1 MDTEDRLESENERGG
16 QDGEGEQ
23 GRDTLSRS
31 VTNDG
36 EGQSHSTAERI

>member
-1 MDTEDRLESENERGG
+1 MMDTEDRLDERG
-16 QDGEGEQ
+16 QDEEG
-23 GRDTLSRS
+23 RS

>member
-1 MDTEDRLESENERGG
+1 MMDTEDRLDERGQEG
-16 QDGEGEQ
+16 VGGAGEG
-23 GRDTLSRS
+23 RS

>member
-1 MDTEDRLESENERGG
+1 MDIEDRLGSEDERG

-23 GRDTLSRS
+23 GRDTPSRS